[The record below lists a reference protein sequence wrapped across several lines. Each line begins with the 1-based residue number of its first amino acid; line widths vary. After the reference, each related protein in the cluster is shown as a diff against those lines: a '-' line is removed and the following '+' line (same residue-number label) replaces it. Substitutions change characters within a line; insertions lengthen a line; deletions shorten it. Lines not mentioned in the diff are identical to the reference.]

1 VTVVTVF
8 TVVLVTIR
16 KVPGGGSFAAG
27 GESAMLLE
35 SLSPPVASKA
45 VATVQALVNKDSRPL
60 NLKTRLN
67 RAIIYL
73 MSYLNSDPVSRD
85 DTY

>member
-1 VTVVTVF
+1 VRVVTAL
-8 TVVLVTIR
+8 TVLLVTIR
-16 KVPGGGSFAAG
+16 KVPGGGSLAAG

-35 SLSPPVASKA
+35 LLLTPVPSKA
-45 VATVQALVNKDSRPL
+45 VVTVQILVNKDSRPL

-73 MSYLNSDPVSRD
+73 
-85 DTY
+85 TIKAH